1 MSQDPTTTPAP
12 EAAAAETQT
21 TATESSVVSAPQTQ
35 TGGPVSGGGGGGGG
49 GYGGGNRG
57 GGGGG
62 GRRDG
67 GGRGRGRDNRRDN
80 DDGSGIESSVIRIYR
95 CSKVVKGGRTFSFAA
110 LVCAGDRKGSVGL
123 GYGKANEV
131 PSAVE
136 KATKEAR
143 RAMVKI
149 PLVGTTVPHPTKG
162 KNGASAITIVPARPG
177 TGVTAGKSVRAM
189 LELAGITDILSKAYG
204 STSPK
209 NLAKAT
215 MDALKRLRSN
225 EHVAKHRKVELEAKA
240 GTI

>member
-1 MSQDPTTTPAP
+1 MSQDPTTTPPADAPAAAP
-12 EAAAAETQT
+12 EAPAAPAANT
-21 TATESSVVSAPQTQ
+21 PQQ
-35 TGGPVSGGGGGGGG
+35 PQRGGASGGGYGGGGG
-49 GYGGGNRG
+49 GYGGGGGGRGGQNRG
-57 GGGGG
+57 GGGG
-62 GRRDG
+62 R
-67 GGRGRGRDNRRDN
+67 GRGGRDNRRDS

-95 CSKVVKGGRTFSFAA
+95 CAKVVKGGRTFSFAA

-143 RAMVKI
+143 RAMFKI
-149 PLVGTTVPHPTKG
+149 PLIGTTIPHPSKG
-162 KNGASAITIVPARPG
+162 KTGASSITLVPARPG

-215 MDALKRLRSN
+215 VDALNRLRST
-225 EHVAKHRKVELEAKA
+225 EHVAKNRKVELDEKA
-240 GTI
+240 GKI

>member
-1 MSQDPTTTPAP
+1 MSQDPTIQPEATPAAP
-12 EAAAAETQT
+12 SATQI
-21 TATESSVVSAPQTQ
+21 TATEGVGAAPSASPVAAATQ
-35 TGGPVSGGGGGGGG
+35 QPSGQRDF
-49 GYGGGNRG
+49 RG
-57 GGGGG
+57 GDQRGG

-67 GGRGRGRDNRRDN
+67 RGGGGRRDNRRDN

-95 CSKVVKGGRTFSFAA
+95 CAKVVKGGRTFSFAA

-149 PLVGTTVPHPTKG
+149 PLVGTTTPHIIKG
-162 KNGASAITIVPARPG
+162 KSGASSITIAPARPG

-215 MDALKRLRSN
+215 MDALKRLRST
-225 EHVAKHRKVELEAKA
+225 EHVARNRKVTLEEKA